1 MNPAAYVLILLAS
14 LPGSA
19 LGEPEETPV
28 KITPEV
34 AGSWI
39 QPAGNWGGRTVLM
52 LHGLADDMNGPADST
67 KHLAMSLARMGV
79 ATLRINFRGE
89 GDRLRTK
96 IESTL
101 YSRVE
106 DTENAYRFL
115 TQRDGVAGGK
125 IGVYGSSLGA
135 TTAIVTASRHPGWFT
150 TLAVWSSPS
159 GDQGPGM
166 MEGALKDAAREAMAT
181 GAGSFHF
188 EGWKTVTFK
197 RDFFESFAGVDLD
210 AALAKIPGAFLTVR
224 GTEDFLPVRDREMV
238 SLSGGNPRE
247 SVLIGGA
254 DHIFNVFDPEKD
266 YHQRAIAATVE
277 WFIRTLNASSEPN

>member
-1 MNPAAYVLILLAS
+1 
-14 LPGSA
+14 
-19 LGEPEETPV
+19 
-28 KITPEV
+28 
-34 AGSWI
+34 
-39 QPAGNWGGRTVLM
+39 
-52 LHGLADDMNGPADST
+52 
-67 KHLAMSLARMGV
+67 MSLERAGV

-89 GDRLRTK
+89 GDRLRTNIK
-96 IESTL
+96 STL
-101 YSRVE
+101 HSRVE

-115 TQRDGVAGGK
+115 TQKDGLASGK

-135 TTAIVTASRHPGWFT
+135 TTAIVPASRHPDWFT

-166 MEGALKDAAREAMAT
+166 MEGGLKNAAREAMAT
-181 GAGSFHF
+181 GTGSFHF
-188 EGWKTVTFK
+188 EGWKTVTFE
-197 RDFFESFAGVDLD
+197 RDFFESFEGVDLD

-254 DHIFNVFDPEKD
+254 DHIFNIFDPEKD
-266 YHQRAIAATVE
+266 YHQRAVAATTG
-277 WFIRTLNASSEPN
+277 WFIRTLNAPSGPN